1 MTRSLCLT
9 PVFTMFRKSLLWPIF
24 KGLLVITIL
33 SCLSPA
39 VTGQAEGND
48 ELFDRARQLAFNK
61 QRREAR
67 EVCAVILEKNPDYFD
82 ARILLG
88 RLHSWDGNYEIARK
102 ELQRVVEARPA
113 YADARDA
120 LIDVEIWS
128 DNPREALRLCDEG
141 LGSEP
146 NNETFHYKRARAL
159 NNLHHVDEAIAAAK
173 KALEINPEYKEAKL
187 MLDRLQDSETL
198 YRAKVEYSYDAYDR
212 TLDPWQQV
220 SVSLSRYMPFGS
232 LIGRINQARRFGET
246 ATQFEVDSYPR
257 IRKGTY
263 AYVNVGFSSSPV
275 FPKVRYGA
283 EVYQKL
289 PAGFDA
295 SIGFR
300 RLHFTSTKVMIYTGS
315 VGKYYGNYLFQ
326 FHPFITPSSVGS
338 SFSGNF
344 VVRRYFEDAEN
355 YATLSFGAGTA
366 PDQKYTSLDLIR
378 LYSQKI
384 SLDGR
389 KTVGKGTSVL
399 GYFGF
404 ANQELKF
411 GGKRKTYSFSFG
423 IEKSF

>member
-1 MTRSLCLT
+1 
-9 PVFTMFRKSLLWPIF
+9 MFRTSLLRLIF
-24 KGLLVITIL
+24 KGLLVIAL
-33 SCLSPA
+33 HSGLSPL
-39 VTGQAEGND
+39 VTGQTQGND
-48 ELFDRARQLAFNK
+48 ELFDKARQLAFNK
-61 QRREAR
+61 QRQEAR
-67 EVCAVILEKNPDYFD
+67 EVCNIILENNPDYFD

-88 RLHSWDGNYEIARK
+88 RLHSWDGNYELARK
-102 ELQRVVEARPA
+102 ELQRVLEARPA

-120 LIDVEIWS
+120 LIDVETWS
-128 DNPREALRLCDEG
+128 DNPRQALRLCDEG
-141 LGSEP
+141 LDREP
-146 NNETFHYKRARAL
+146 NNETFHYKRGRAL
-159 NNLHHVDEAIAAAK
+159 NNLGNVPEAIAAAK
-173 KALEINPEYKEAKL
+173 KALGINPEYKEAKL
-187 MLDRLQDSETL
+187 MLDRLSGSEPL

-212 TLDPWQQV
+212 TFAPWQQV
-220 SVSLSRYMPFGS
+220 SVSLSRSMPFGS
-232 LIGRINQARRFGET
+232 LIGRINQARRFGEA
-246 ATQFEVDSYPR
+246 ATQVEVDSYPR

-263 AYVNVGFSSSPV
+263 AYVNLGFSSSPI

-338 SFSGNF
+338 SLSGNF
-344 VVRRYFEDAEN
+344 VIRRYFEDAEN

-366 PDQKYTSLDLIR
+366 PDQKFTSLDLVR
-378 LYSQKI
+378 LYSQKV

-389 KTVGKGTSVL
+389 KTLGKGTSIL

-404 ANQELKF
+404 ANQDLKF
-411 GGKRKTYSFSFG
+411 GGRRKTYSFSFG
-423 IEKSF
+423 VEKRF

>member
-1 MTRSLCLT
+1 
-9 PVFTMFRKSLLWPIF
+9 MFRTSLLRLIF
-24 KGLLVITIL
+24 KGLLVIAIL
-33 SCLSPA
+33 SWLSPP
-39 VTGQAEGND
+39 VTGQADGND
-48 ELFDRARQLAFNK
+48 ELFDKARQLAFNK
-61 QRREAR
+61 QRQEAR
-67 EVCAVILEKNPDYFD
+67 EVCRVILEKNPDYFD

-88 RLHSWDGNYEIARK
+88 RLHSWDGNYELARK
-102 ELQRVVEARPA
+102 ELQRVVEARPG

-120 LIDVEIWS
+120 LIDAEIWS

-141 LGSEP
+141 LDREP
-146 NNETFHYKRARAL
+146 NNETFHYKRGRAL
-159 NNLHHVDEAIAAAK
+159 NDLNNRNEAIAATK
-173 KALEINPEYKEAKL
+173 KALEINPEYQEAKL
-187 MLDRLQDSETL
+187 LLGRLKGSETL

-212 TLDPWQQV
+212 TFDPWQQV
-220 SVSLSRYMPFGS
+220 SVSLSRYLPFGS
-232 LIGRINQARRFGET
+232 LTGRINHAQRFGEA

-263 AYVNVGFSSSPV
+263 AYVNVGFSSSSI

-300 RLHFTSTKVMIYTGS
+300 RLHFTSTNVMIYTGS

-338 SFSGNF
+338 SVSGNF
-344 VVRRYFEDAEN
+344 VIRRYFEDAEN

-389 KTVGKGTSVL
+389 KALSKGTSVI

-404 ANQELKF
+404 ANQALKF
-411 GGKRKTYSFSFG
+411 GGQRKSYSFSFG
-423 IEKSF
+423 IEKRF

>member
-1 MTRSLCLT
+1 M
-9 PVFTMFRKSLLWPIF
+9 FTTARLESIF
-24 KGLLVITIL
+24 KGILIIAILCGLLSTV
-33 SCLSPA
+33 A
-39 VTGQAEGND
+39 AQAEGND
-48 ELFDRARQLAFNK
+48 ELLEKARQLAFNK
-61 QRREAR
+61 QRKEAR
-67 EVCAVILEKNPDYFD
+67 DVCAVILEKNPDYFD

-88 RLHSWDGNYEIARK
+88 RLHSWDGNYELARK

-120 LIDVEIWS
+120 LIDAEIWS
-128 DNPREALRLCDEG
+128 DHPREALRLCDEG
-141 LGSEP
+141 LDREP

-159 NNLHHVDEAIAAAK
+159 NNLSNVNEAIAATK
-173 KALEINPEYKEAKL
+173 KALEINPEYKEAKIL
-187 MLDRLQDSETL
+187 LERLKGSETL

-212 TLDPWQQV
+212 TFDPWQQV
-220 SVSLSRYMPFGS
+220 AVSLSRYMSFGS
-232 LIGRINQARRFGET
+232 LIGRVNHAKRFGEA
-246 ATQFEVDSYPR
+246 ATQFEVDAYPR

-263 AYVNVGFSSSPV
+263 AYLNVGFSSSSI

-283 EVYQKL
+283 EVYQRL

-300 RLHFTSTKVMIYTGS
+300 RLHFTSTNVMIYTGS

-338 SFSGNF
+338 SVSGNF
-344 VVRRYFEDAEN
+344 VIRKYFEDAEN

-384 SLDGR
+384 SVDGR
-389 KTVGKGTSVL
+389 KTIGKGTSVL
-399 GYFGF
+399 GYIGF
-404 ANQELKF
+404 ANQDLKF
-411 GGKRKTYSFSFG
+411 GGQRKTYSFSFG
-423 IEKSF
+423 IEKRF